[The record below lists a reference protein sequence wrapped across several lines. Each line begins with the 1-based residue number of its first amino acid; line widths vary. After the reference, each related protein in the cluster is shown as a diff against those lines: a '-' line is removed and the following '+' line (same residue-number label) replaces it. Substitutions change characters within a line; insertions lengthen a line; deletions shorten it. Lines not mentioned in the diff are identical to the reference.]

1 MDINDIL
8 ECNGLSIEILQ
19 SFSYKSQLG
28 LSLKKTLRHF
38 DKDEL
43 LSEIFDYT
51 DWLLNKNISEVVSLD
66 YRIKALKSIELKY
79 NRYYP
84 DRQVNKVFN
93 DILGMR
99 AICSDYT
106 SILNCDNKEFNV
118 ADMSNGKKNDD
129 GYRGVHVYY
138 QIDNFYYPIEIQFN
152 TMFDRQLN
160 DWLHDYIYKKNY
172 PLFYGKEIRLLY
184 EQGHIHN
191 LCDFEEVLYGLLSS
205 KELQ

>member
-1 MDINDIL
+1 MDINEIL
-8 ECNGLSIEILQ
+8 EYNGLSVEILR

-28 LSLKKTLRHF
+28 MSLKRTLRHF

-51 DWLLNKNISEVVSLD
+51 DWLADKGISEIVSLD

-84 DRQVNKVFN
+84 NRQVDKTFN

-106 SILNCDNKEFNV
+106 SILNCDSKEFHI

-138 QIDNFYYPIEIQFN
+138 QIDNYHYPIEIQFN
-152 TMFDRQLN
+152 TVFDRQLN
-160 DWLHDYIYKKNY
+160 DWLHDYLYKKNY
-172 PLFYGKEIRLLY
+172 SLSYGKDIRLLY
-184 EQGHIHN
+184 EQGYIHN